1 MAYIQ
6 NKVSVDCG
14 ESGGSALV
22 FRLLLHLGPLCF
34 FCISG
39 AFVYPATHDILS
51 AHSLTSL
58 FEELVVKAL
67 L

>member
-1 MAYIQ
+1 MCP
-6 NKVSVDCG
+6 KVSVDCG
-14 ESGGSALV
+14 ESVGIGLV
-22 FRLLLHLGPLCF
+22 FRLLLLLGPPC

-58 FEELVVKAL
+58 FEELVVEAL